1 MYLLFNQEFEII
13 LLVLF
18 AIMALSCS
26 YMHLLFIRSLRL
38 IPIIASSPKDHNQF
52 KNSSI
57 SRIKNKGYSTI
68 VHRHSANLKDNNEGN
83 LNPPEDKIPTHQIDI
98 NHRNTFRGEMPFVSI
113 VVPARNEEKHI
124 ERCLT
129 SLLSQDYPNFE
140 VIAIDDNS
148 TDRTLKIMNEIKNN
162 EKNNLT
168 NNQAEKLKILHVKG
182 KPGKWTG
189 KTWASQ
195 QGYMESTGSFLL
207 FTDADTN
214 YAKKDVISSTICYMK
229 KENID
234 VLTGISTS
242 EKPSNFWSK
251 ITLPAWNLVSPLFG
265 IHTGDV
271 NNPKSK
277 IAYLMGSFFL
287 IKKEVFAKVGAF
299 EQVCNAIQEDKA
311 LGVIIKR
318 KGYRIRLVRLK
329 EMVYTLWADDLI
341 TLWHGIGRTLA
352 PLVMKN
358 RLKVLTKLLVIVL
371 SCILPFVMLPVTISS
386 ASAKLPFAS
395 PYDIPSFFEPYA
407 LFVNLACCSII
418 LFESSAR
425 CKASKVSPMY
435 SLGTIV
441 GSAFVIVASLYNIIP
456 LLIFGSTKPII
467 WQGRQY
473 TYNKEQE
480 GFTI

>member
-1 MYLLFNQEFEII
+1 M

-18 AIMALSCS
+18 SIIALSCS
-26 YMHLLFIRSLRL
+26 YMHLLFVRSHKL
-38 IPIIASSPKDHNQF
+38 IPTIVSTTQSHNQIKDSSTSLS
-52 KNSSI
+52 KNNDLSTLI
-57 SRIKNKGYSTI
+57 NKYNI
-68 VHRHSANLKDNNEGN
+68 NLKYNSDSNLTLPEGKTPIHN
-83 LNPPEDKIPTHQIDI
+83 FDI
-98 NHRNTFRGEMPFVSI
+98 TYRNTFAADMPFVSI

-124 ERCLT
+124 ERCLI

-148 TDRTLKIMNEIKNN
+148 TDSTLKIMNDIKNN
-162 EKNNLT
+162 QKKTLANSQT
-168 NNQAEKLKILHVKG
+168 EKLKILSVKG
-182 KPGKWTG
+182 KPENWAG

-195 QGYMESTGSFLL
+195 QGYKESTGSILL

-214 YAKKDVISSTICYMK
+214 YSKRDAILSTVCYMK
-229 KENID
+229 KENLD

-251 ITLPAWNLVSPLFG
+251 VTVPSWNLVSPLFG

-271 NNPKSK
+271 NNPKSN

-287 IKKEVFAKVGAF
+287 IKREVFAKVGAF
-299 EQVCNAIQEDKA
+299 EQVYNAIQEDKA

-329 EMVYTLWADDLI
+329 EMVYTLWADDLL

-358 RLKVLTKLLVIVL
+358 RLKVLIKLIVIAL
-371 SCILPFVMLPVTISS
+371 TCILPFVILPVTISS
-386 ASAKLPFAS
+386 AAAKLPFAS
-395 PYDIPSFFEPYA
+395 PYDIPSYYELYA
-407 LFVNLACCSII
+407 LFVNLGCCSII
-418 LFESSAR
+418 LFESSIR

-435 SLGTIV
+435 SLGTLF

-456 LLIFGSTKPII
+456 LLVFGSTKPII